1 MKRKGIT
8 RREAV
13 LLTTGAV
20 AAAALPASSILSAAE
35 AASIPTGLAE
45 PFEIDFI
52 SRLVAHQQEPAW
64 ELWQATAR
72 EFAPHLSRAH
82 ELTASRDMD
91 ELVAFRL
98 GEEVIAFDMASR
110 RIARLAVMTSWSEPR
125 SERETVIKARAEFCR
140 DCMQDTEAYQVWMTL
155 SRHIGRLRNEGV
167 RAKGQVYLRL
177 KQQSRQHEMSKAFER
192 QYGQRTMT

>member
-1 MKRKGIT
+1 MKWKGIT

-13 LLTTGAV
+13 LITTGAV
-20 AAAALPASSILSAAE
+20 AAAVPVSPILSAAE

-45 PFEIDFI
+45 PVEIDFI

-64 ELWQATAR
+64 ELWKATAR
-72 EFAPHLSRAH
+72 DFAPLLSRAH

-91 ELVAFRL
+91 ELLAFRL

-110 RIARLAVMTSWSEPR
+110 RIARLAVMTSWSESR
-125 SERETVIKARAEFCR
+125 NERETAIKARAEFCR
-140 DCMQDTEAYQVWMTL
+140 DCMQDSVTYQVWMTL

-167 RAKGQVYLRL
+167 RAEGQVYLRL
-177 KQQSRQHEMSKAFER
+177 KQQNRQHEISKAFER